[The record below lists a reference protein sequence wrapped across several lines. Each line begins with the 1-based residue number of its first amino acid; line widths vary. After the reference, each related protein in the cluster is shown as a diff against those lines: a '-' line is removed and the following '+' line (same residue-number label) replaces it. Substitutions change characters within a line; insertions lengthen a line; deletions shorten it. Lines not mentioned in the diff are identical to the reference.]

1 MAAKTLQQK
10 LIEIQAELKAPKSQ
24 FNKFGGYNYR
34 NCEDILEAV
43 KPLCAKHDVVPLLSD
58 EIVMI
63 GERYYVKSIAKITDG
78 KDEITTTAFAR
89 ESFDK
94 KGMDESQ
101 ITGSTSSYARK
112 YALNGLFCIDDT
124 KDADFMDN
132 SQNKKATSTPPQT
145 TKPKEKHVAGY
156 DEFLKIQKE
165 KNVPPVEITKFI
177 AAEFKKPRVGMLD
190 EFEMVAALKWIK
202 NYGQDKEGK
211 GFALY
216 DNADQELEHENA
228 GDRI

>member
-24 FNKFGGYNYR
+24 YNKFGGYNYR

-43 KPLCAKHDVVPLLSD
+43 KPLCAKYEIVPLLSD

-63 GERYYVKSIAKITDG
+63 GDRFYIKATAKVTDG
-78 KDEITTTAFAR
+78 KDEIATTAYAR
-89 ESFDK
+89 ESKDK

-132 SQNKKATSTPPQT
+132 SQNSKSQQQPKPQ
-145 TKPKEKHVAGY
+145 PAKETHVKGY
-156 DEFLKIQKE
+156 NEFLKIQKE
-165 KNVPPVEITKFI
+165 KNVPPVEITKFV

-202 NYGQDKEGK
+202 SYGQDDVKK
-211 GFALY
+211 GFTLY
-216 DNADQELEHENA
+216 DNADQELEHEDA